1 VEVTAF
7 DMMVIAVVGLS
18 TVLAF
23 WRGFVRVVMSLVAWV
38 AAVVLAIHYSSSVGE
53 MLPEFGGSPAAR
65 YIAAFA
71 LILVGILVLGTLIG
85 WLLARMIRAIGL
97 GFLDRILGALLG
109 VARGVLI
116 VVIGVLIAGLT
127 VLPRQNWWQNSLFAP
142 AFVTLALSLRPWLP
156 QAMAAR
162 LDYGPGERARAK
174 PAKHAAVE
182 RATLLQAGT

>member
-1 VEVTAF
+1 VTAF
-7 DMMVIAVVGLS
+7 DVMTIAVVGLS
-18 TVLAF
+18 TALAF

-38 AAVVLAIHYSSSVGE
+38 AAVVLAIHYSSSIAE
-53 MLPEFGGSPAAR
+53 MLPEFGGSPTAR

-109 VARGVLI
+109 MARGVLI

-127 VLPRQNWWQNSLFAP
+127 VLPRQDWWQNSLFAP
-142 AFVTLALSLRPWLP
+142 TFVTLALSLRPWLP
-156 QAMAAR
+156 QAMRAR
-162 LDYGPGERARAK
+162 LDYRPAERTRTK
-174 PAKHAAVE
+174 PVKQAAVE
-182 RATLLQAGT
+182 QATLLQAGT